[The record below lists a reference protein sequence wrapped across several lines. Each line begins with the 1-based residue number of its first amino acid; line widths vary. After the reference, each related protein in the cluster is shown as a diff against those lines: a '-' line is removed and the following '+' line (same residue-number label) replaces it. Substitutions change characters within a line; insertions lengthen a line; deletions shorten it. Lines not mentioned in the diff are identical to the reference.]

1 MKKIYIYTEESF
13 EKYLNTQNEPD
24 KFYGKIDDGV
34 KIRSKCK
41 WYQFEEKSTKFFLN
55 YEKNATRG
63 TIKKLLN
70 YNSEVINPED
80 IN

>member
-13 EKYLNTQNEPD
+13 EKYLNTQNKLE
-24 KFYGKIDDGV
+24 KFYGKIDEGV
-34 KIRSKCK
+34 KIYSKCK
-41 WYQFEEKSTKFFLN
+41 WYQYEEKSTKFFVN
-55 YEKNATRG
+55 YEKSPTRG
-63 TIKKLLN
+63 TFKKLLN